1 MEESRIEKNDAATK
15 AKAESPEVK
24 EKKNKT
30 IWGIIEA
37 FLWLLCIFSC

>member
-1 MEESRIEKNDAATK
+1 MEKSRIEKNDAATK

-30 IWGIIEA
+30 IWVIIGD
-37 FLWLLCIFSC
+37 FLFLLLFSSC